1 MASNSPATP
10 DATGAETR
18 PERRGR
24 PRSSSA
30 DRAILDAAV
39 ALLAEVGVEG
49 TTMSAVVAR
58 SGVAR
63 ATVYRRWPNR
73 DTLITAALREV
84 KGRSPY
90 PISGDFETDLARAA
104 DQTRAIFAEPKFRA
118 FLPTLVRDLL
128 HEEPA
133 DGMSETFHRVAPNHR
148 RVAEEFAR
156 YAETAGLRTDIDPYI
171 PSNLIVGAI
180 LIRLLSTGMPPSR
193 AVAHQ
198 IVDVILNGLRRR

>member
-1 MASNSPATP
+1 MALKRPTVAA
-10 DATGAETR
+10 DHEAR

-24 PRSSSA
+24 PRSTSA

-39 ALLAEVGVEG
+39 ALLSEVGVDG

-84 KGRSPY
+84 KGRPPY

-104 DQTRAIFAEPKFRA
+104 DQTRAIFGEPKFRA

-128 HEEPA
+128 NERPSN
-133 DGMSETFHRVAPNHR
+133 GMSETFERVAPNHR
-148 RVAEEFAR
+148 RVAEEFAQFAKVSR
-156 YAETAGLRTDIDPYI
+156 LRTDIDPYVA
-171 PSNLIVGAI
+171 SNLIVGAVF
-180 LIRLLSTGMPPSR
+180 IRLLSTGKTPSR
-193 AVAHQ
+193 EVAHQ
-198 IVDVILNGLRRR
+198 MVDVILNGLRPR